1 MTPVRSLDVDWNV
14 LAASASDL
22 STCDIDE
29 SICAIAF
36 SSASRRA
43 EASFI
48 RSAAS
53 IEDMVA
59 VSKAR
64 HLMTKRYRSMARRF
78 CHGRAVAML
87 SQRSQDITWQKNM
100 CERRL
105 VPASSWALASRL

>member
-22 STCDIDE
+22 RTCDIDE

-43 EASFI
+43 EASFV
-48 RSAAS
+48 RSEAS

-64 HLMTKRYRSMARRF
+64 HLITRRYWSMARRLR
-78 CHGRAVAML
+78 HGGAVAML
-87 SQRSQDITWQKNM
+87 SHKIQEMTWQKNM

-105 VPASSWALASRL
+105 V